1 MPAKVVDASVMAAW
15 CFREPRASEAVAL
28 LRESELH
35 APLLLAYELTSI
47 ARKKALAEPE
57 KAGLF
62 EQALRIALAVPI
74 RWSEVNH
81 QAVLRLALETNL
93 TTYDACYL
101 YVARQA
107 GVHLVTFDENLERTS
122 RTWGYRP

>member
-15 CFREPRASEAVAL
+15 CFREPRASEAAAL

-47 ARKKALAEPE
+47 ARKKVMTYPE
-57 KAGLF
+57 KAELVTK
-62 EQALRIALAVPI
+62 ALKTALALPI
-74 RWSEVNH
+74 IWNNVDY
-81 QAVLRLALETNL
+81 QAVLRLALDTNL

-101 YVARQA
+101 YIAKKL
-107 GVHLVTFDENLERTS
+107 GVPLITFDDTLENAS
-122 RTWGYRP
+122 RIV